1 MDDGEKKCLDDIEKY
16 GCHILH
22 ILAEGDLPPF
32 SYSVGIE
39 KSAGQPEVIIVGLR
53 NELAHSMINEYC
65 ERVRAGERFQP
76 GQRVSGFLEGFD
88 CEVRQVD
95 PRPYREYVGWD
106 LWLYKGESFR
116 LVQLVY
122 PSTSGYW
129 PWDEG
134 SSDDFRRFQ
143 PILD

>member
-22 ILAEGDLPPF
+22 IHAEEDLPPF

-39 KSAGQPEVIIVGLR
+39 KSARQPEVIIVGLR
-53 NELAHSMINEYC
+53 KELAHSMINEYC
-65 ERVRAGERFQP
+65 ERARAGERFQP

-95 PRPYREYVGWD
+95 PRHYREYVGWD